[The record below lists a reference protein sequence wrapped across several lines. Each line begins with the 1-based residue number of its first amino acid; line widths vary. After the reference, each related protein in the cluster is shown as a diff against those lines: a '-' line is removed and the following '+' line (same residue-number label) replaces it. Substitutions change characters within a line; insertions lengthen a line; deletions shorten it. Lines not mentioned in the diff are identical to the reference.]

1 MFKSGFAIFIVLILV
16 HNSTA
21 YASLRGESK
30 FDNLPSKILGEQR
43 ELLVRL
49 PNNYHQNTDLSY
61 PVLYLLD
68 GQRNFNHTAGTLD
81 FLNQDGKAQE
91 MIIIAIKNTHRA
103 RDYTPTYDENYNPWG
118 ISGGADNFLNFI
130 EKELIPYVDNNYRTN
145 NFKVLSGH
153 SLGGLLAVYALQS
166 RPHLFQA
173 HFAFSPSLWWHKQV
187 ILEDTES
194 FLKNTTSLDNY
205 LYLNLGNEKGDML
218 TAFQRYTDLLNTNTS
233 SNFSYHA
240 DIDEQESHGTTALI
254 GQTHAYRHLFKSLQ
268 CPEDIIA
275 KGLPA
280 INAFYKKQSE
290 RYGYTI
296 QPSYRALNR
305 AGYNALNAKD
315 FTKAIQ
321 LFKVN
326 VENYSYKADPYD
338 SLADAFEANGQL
350 NEALN
355 MRKITIQKSLIE
367 NVENNAYKT
376 RLANLKALIKQN
388 TKND

>member
-1 MFKSGFAIFIVLILV
+1 
-16 HNSTA
+16 
-21 YASLRGESK
+21 
-30 FDNLPSKILGEQR
+30 
-43 ELLVRL
+43 
-49 PNNYHQNTDLSY
+49 
-61 PVLYLLD
+61 
-68 GQRNFNHTAGTLD
+68 
-81 FLNQDGKAQE
+81 
-91 MIIIAIKNTHRA
+91 
-103 RDYTPTYDENYNPWG
+103 
-118 ISGGADNFLNFI
+118 
-130 EKELIPYVDNNYRTN
+130 
-145 NFKVLSGH
+145 
-153 SLGGLLAVYALQS
+153 
-166 RPHLFQA
+166 
-173 HFAFSPSLWWHKQV
+173 
-187 ILEDTES
+187 
-194 FLKNTTSLDNY
+194 
-205 LYLNLGNEKGDML
+205 ML

-376 RLANLKALIKQN
+376 RLANLKALITQN
-388 TKND
+388 PKDD